1 MGREEDIEKEQ
12 YSNMV
17 NHNSMLLCFE
27 GWIKYIEGFSRG
39 LQTTKTV
46 DAGEVFTCVG
56 EIMDYMK
63 TLRKDLLSILQHCEE
78 ILEKNEEIEE
88 ENSQLKHQLEL
99 IQNGMLLE
107 VQPVENVEEQ
117 KEQKEEE

>member
-1 MGREEDIEKEQ
+1 MGREKEDKEQ
-12 YSNMV
+12 YASMV
-17 NHNSMLLCFE
+17 NHNAMLLCFE

-63 TLRKDLLSILQHCEE
+63 TLRKDVLTILQHCED
-78 ILEKNEEIEE
+78 ILEKNEELEI
-88 ENSQLKHQLEL
+88 ENSQLKQQLGL
-99 IQNGMLLE
+99 IQDGMLLSDE
-107 VQPVENVEEQ
+107 SQDVEEVA
-117 KEQKEEE
+117 ELEEETEE

>member
-1 MGREEDIEKEQ
+1 MGREKEDKEQ
-12 YSNMV
+12 YASMV
-17 NHNSMLLCFE
+17 NHNAMLLCFE

-63 TLRKDLLSILQHCEE
+63 TLRKDVLTILQHCED
-78 ILEKNEEIEE
+78 ILEKNEELEIEH
-88 ENSQLKHQLEL
+88 SQLKQQLGL
-99 IQNGMLLE
+99 IQDGMLLSDE
-107 VQPVENVEEQ
+107 SQDVEEV
-117 KEQKEEE
+117 EELEEETEE

>member
-1 MGREEDIEKEQ
+1 MGREKEDKEQ
-12 YSNMV
+12 YASMV
-17 NHNSMLLCFE
+17 NHNAMLLCFE

-63 TLRKDLLSILQHCEE
+63 TLRKDVLTILQHCED
-78 ILEKNEEIEE
+78 ILEKNEELEI
-88 ENSQLKHQLEL
+88 ENSQLKQQLGL
-99 IQNGMLLE
+99 IQDGMLLSDE
-107 VQPVENVEEQ
+107 SQDVEEV
-117 KEQKEEE
+117 EELEEETEE

>member
-1 MGREEDIEKEQ
+1 MGREKEDKEQ
-12 YSNMV
+12 YASMV
-17 NHNSMLLCFE
+17 NHNAMLLCFE

-63 TLRKDLLSILQHCEE
+63 TLRKDVLTILQHCED
-78 ILEKNEEIEE
+78 ILEKNEELEI
-88 ENSQLKHQLEL
+88 ENSQLKQQLGL
-99 IQNGMLLE
+99 IQDGMLLSDE
-107 VQPVENVEEQ
+107 SQDVEEV
-117 KEQKEEE
+117 EEEIEE